1 MTNDKVSVLYETVS
15 KPHIH
20 SASCIFFLIIWHNGC
35 LVNKMIRMKMES
47 REVFSCIP
55 HGTILLFPLIAAAY
69 MHYKYLINHNASSF
83 HSVCMVHCPRRFAV
97 DG

>member
-47 REVFSCIP
+47 LFLHSSWDNIALPFDCSCLHALQVSDQSQCIFISFRMYGTLPAEVC
-55 HGTILLFPLIAAAY
+55 G
-69 MHYKYLINHNASSF
+69 
-83 HSVCMVHCPRRFAV
+83 
-97 DG
+97 